1 MSGGRT
7 IGIDLG
13 TTNSVVAAV
22 GPDGEPQVLQN
33 EIGERF
39 TPSVVAFEN
48 DEAIVGRAAANQ
60 SAQNPEYTVHSIKR
74 EMGREE
80 FEVEAPWDEA
90 YTPEEISALILAKLV
105 EDAEMELDE
114 PVTNAVITVP
124 AYFGNRQREAT
135 KYAGEIAGL
144 EVDRLLNEPTAACFA
159 YGLQEQED
167 GLIFVYDLGGGT
179 FDASLVDTNDG
190 VFEVRATNG
199 HTQLGGEDWDAR
211 ILDRLLEEIQADVD
225 VDIEEDVAAMERLWD
240 AAQAAKHELA
250 AAESTT
256 VSVPFLLTDPEYNL
270 EVDIAREEFQ
280 QLTGGLL
287 EETFVICDE
296 LFEDVDVGVEDVDE
310 VLLAGG
316 STRMPQV
323 ERNVERYFGMEPT
336 KRINPDEAVAVGAA
350 AQAALLDTETSD
362 SGDDQQ
368 GEATTADAATPTGHE
383 GDADATESATAP
395 STTADATPSEPAD
408 DAQAA
413 SIAEDGDLP
422 ARLEDVVLLDVTPKT
437 LGVESRIDG
446 EAGRFSPL
454 IARNTSVPAAAE
466 QTYHTYEDD
475 QTQVRISVYQGE
487 HEHVEH
493 NELLDEFTL
502 SGLPAAPAGEEAVT
516 VTFQLDED
524 GILNVS
530 AVNPTSGTE
539 ASITIESAFGHS
551 EADIEDMRTGLP
563 EIK

>member
-1 MSGGRT
+1 MSDGRT

-22 GPDGEPQVLQN
+22 GPDGEPRVLQN

-80 FEVEAPWDEA
+80 FEVDAPWGDA
-90 YTPEEISALILAKLV
+90 YTPEEISALILAKLI

-159 YGLQEQED
+159 YGLQEED
-167 GLIFVYDLGGGT
+167 EGLIFVYDLGGGT
-179 FDASLVDTNDG
+179 FDASLVETTDD

-199 HTQLGGEDWDAR
+199 HTQLGGEDWDAK
-211 ILDRLLEEIQADVD
+211 ILDHLLEEIEEDVD

-240 AAQAAKHELA
+240 AAQDAKHELA

-256 VSVPFLLTDPEYNL
+256 ISVPFLLTDPEYNL
-270 EVDIAREEFQ
+270 EVDLTRSEFQ
-280 QLTGGLL
+280 QMTGGLL

-316 STRMPQV
+316 ATRMPQV
-323 ERNVERYFGMEPT
+323 EQNVERYFDQEPT

-350 AQAALLDTETSD
+350 AQAALLDTGPAEADSEQAQPEAETTEPAD
-362 SGDDQQ
+362 DEHTGD
-368 GEATTADAATPTGHE
+368 AADAG
-383 GDADATESATAP
+383 AP
-395 STTADATPSEPAD
+395 STTGEATPSEPAD
-408 DAQAA
+408 DTQAESLA
-413 SIAEDGDLP
+413 GNDLP

-454 IARNTSVPAAAE
+454 IARNTAVPTAAE
-466 QTYHTYEDD
+466 QTYHTYEDE

-487 HEHVEH
+487 HERVEH

-502 SGLPAAPAGEEAVT
+502 RGIPPAPAGEEAVT

-551 EADIEDMRTGLP
+551 DADIEDMRTNLP